1 MAFCKRS
8 PAVKRYLLRLLIAVT
23 TYVIAVALTMHLL
36 FHGKLPVLAAMGLA
50 LIPSLPL
57 VAIIAIVGLYLK
69 EEKDDFQREL
79 FIQTLLWATAGTLA
93 ITSFWSFV
101 HIFARVPPVDGF
113 HVFVLFWTLVGL
125 AGFPLH
131 YYYCGGSDE

>member
-8 PAVKRYLLRLLIAVT
+8 PAAKRYLRRLLIAVT
-23 TYVIAVALTMHLL
+23 AYVIAVVLTMHLL
-36 FHGKLPVLAAMGLA
+36 FHGQLPVPVAMGLA

-69 EEKDDFQREL
+69 EEKDEFQREL

-93 ITSFWSFV
+93 ISSFWSFV
-101 HIFARVPPVDGF
+101 HLFAHVPPVDGI
-113 HVFVLFWTLVGL
+113 HVFALFWVLVGL
-125 AGFPLH
+125 SAVPLH
-131 YYYCGGSDE
+131 FYYRGGGDE